1 MSMSIITQ
9 YTRRGQIHYPARKN
23 MLGGGRGETG
33 VLSMFLFSNQIIK
46 LHTHTTCPLHHTIL
60 ILFKVEG
67 EGGEGSNL
75 HSPYHINI
83 LKFFLVSAAMLTN
96 LYLKRERY
104 AKEVIVFRCCYC
116 MYCYIVLVSPPPP
129 APPLPRWGVG
139 GGCGGS
145 FYVSILFLTL

>member
-1 MSMSIITQ
+1 MILFLSMSIITQ
-9 YTRRGQIHYPARKN
+9 YTKRGQIHYPAKKI
-23 MLGGGRGETG
+23 MLGGGRRGTG

-67 EGGEGSNL
+67 GGVWEGGNL
-75 HSPYHINI
+75 HSLYYINI

-129 APPLPRWGVG
+129 RPTP
-139 GGCGGS
+139 S
-145 FYVSILFLTL
+145 